1 MTDAV
6 VAAAADVRA
15 AVAAA
20 HRDEWARVFGA
31 LVRFTGDWSLAE
43 DCTQE
48 AYARALER
56 WGVEG
61 IPRSPGGWLTVTA
74 RRRAIDVVRRSGV
87 EAEKLRLMIA
97 DEEMT
102 TPPAD
107 LTIGDAGAEWHD
119 DVLRLIFTCAHP
131 ALPMEGRVA
140 LTLRTV
146 AGLTTPEIA
155 RLFLVSEATMS
166 QRLLRA
172 KRKIAEAGIPYRVPP
187 PALIADRTAGVLAV
201 IYLLFTE
208 GYAPDDGRPVRDELA
223 VEAIR
228 LARMVAEL
236 TQHPE
241 ARGLLALLMLQHAR
255 RAARFDAAGD
265 LVPLDEQRR
274 ELWDAVAIA
283 AGLRLVAEAPLP
295 RGPYAVQAAIAA
307 EHDRAP
313 SAADTDWAAIV
324 ALYDELPQNPVIAL
338 NRAVA
343 VAMAE
348 GPDAGLA
355 ALDALGEPPALAASH
370 LLPATRGEL
379 LRRAGRLQEA
389 IPHLEA
395 ARHRAPGEG
404 ERRLF
409 ERRIAECRTEDSGK
423 GISAATAVLH
433 PFDD

>member
-1 MTDAV
+1 MIAA
-6 VAAAADVRA
+6 VAAAPADVRA

-43 DCTQE
+43 DCTQD

-56 WGVEG
+56 WGAEG
-61 IPRSPGGWLTVTA
+61 IPRSPGAWLTVTA

-87 EAEKLRLMIA
+87 EAGKLRLMIA
-97 DEEMT
+97 DDDLT
-102 TPPAD
+102 APAAD
-107 LTIGDAGAEWHD
+107 LALGDVDTEWQD
-119 DVLRLIFTCAHP
+119 DVLRLVFTCAHP

-146 AGLTTPEIA
+146 AGLTTAEIA

-208 GYAPDDGRPVRDELA
+208 GYAPDDGRVVRDELA
-223 VEAIR
+223 EEAIR
-228 LARMVAEL
+228 LARLVDAL

-241 ARGLLALLMLQHAR
+241 ARGLHALLLLQHAR
-255 RAARFDAAGD
+255 RAARLDASGD

-274 ELWDAVAIA
+274 ELWDPVAIA
-283 AGLRLVAEAPLP
+283 TGLRLVAEAALP

-313 SAADTDWAAIV
+313 SAAETDWAAIV
-324 ALYDELPQNPVIAL
+324 ACYDELPQTPVVAL

-343 VAMAE
+343 LAMAD

-355 ALDALGEPPALAASH
+355 ALDALGEPPPLAANH

-379 LRRAGRLQEA
+379 LRRAGRFAEA
-389 IPHLEA
+389 VPFFEE
-395 ARHRAPGEG
+395 ARHRAPSEA

-409 ERRIAECRTEDSGK
+409 SRRISECAD
-423 GISAATAVLH
+423 GI
-433 PFDD
+433 PRRE

>member
-1 MTDAV
+1 MTGT
-6 VAAAADVRA
+6 VAATPAEVRA

-48 AYARALER
+48 AFARALER
-56 WGVEG
+56 WGAEG
-61 IPRSPGGWLTVTA
+61 VPRSPGGWLTVTA

-87 EAEKLRLMIA
+87 EADKLRLMVA
-97 DEEMT
+97 DEQLAA
-102 TPPAD
+102 PAAD
-107 LTIGDAGAEWHD
+107 AALGDVDADWRD

-146 AGLTTPEIA
+146 AGLTTAEIA

-187 PALIADRTAGVLAV
+187 PALIADRTSGVLAV
-201 IYLLFTE
+201 VYLLFTE
-208 GYAPDDGRPVRDELA
+208 GYAPDDGRVVRDELA
-223 VEAIR
+223 EEAIR
-228 LARMVAEL
+228 LARLVADL
-236 TQHPE
+236 TRDPE
-241 ARGLLALLMLQHAR
+241 SRGLLALLLLQHAR
-255 RAARFDAAGD
+255 RGARLDDAGD
-265 LVPLDEQRR
+265 VVPLDEQRR
-274 ELWDAVAIA
+274 ELWDPVAIA

-313 SAADTDWAAIV
+313 SASDTDWPRIV
-324 ALYDELPQNPVIAL
+324 ALYDDLPQHPVIRL

-343 VAMAE
+343 VAMAI

-355 ALDALGEPPALAASH
+355 ALDDLGEPAALAAGH
-370 LLPATRGEL
+370 LLPAARGEL
-379 LRRAGRLQEA
+379 LRRAGRPDEA
-389 IPHLEA
+389 VPFLER
-395 ARHRAPGEG
+395 ARHLAPSEA
-404 ERRLF
+404 EKRLF
-409 ERRIAECRTEDSGK
+409 TRRIAECRD
-423 GISAATAVLH
+423 AV
-433 PFDD
+433 

>member
-1 MTDAV
+1 MTAA
-6 VAAAADVRA
+6 VAATAAEVRA

-43 DCTQE
+43 DCTQD

-56 WGVEG
+56 WGTEG
-61 IPRSPGGWLTVTA
+61 IPRSPGAWLTVTA

-87 EAEKLRLMIA
+87 ETDKLRLMVA
-97 DEEMT
+97 DQQLT
-102 TPPAD
+102 TPAAD
-107 LTIGDAGAEWHD
+107 LALGDVDAEWED

-131 ALPMEGRVA
+131 ALPMEARVA

-146 AGLTTPEIA
+146 AGLATSEIA

-223 VEAIR
+223 EEAIR
-228 LARMVAEL
+228 LAGLLARL

-241 ARGLLALLMLQHAR
+241 ARGLLALVLLQHAR
-255 RAARFDAAGD
+255 RAARIDAGGE
-265 LVPLDEQRR
+265 LVPLDEQDRQ
-274 ELWDAVAIA
+274 LWDAVAIA
-283 AGLRLVAEAPLP
+283 SGLRLVAEAPHP

-313 SAADTDWAAIV
+313 SADATDWAAIV
-324 ALYDELPQNPVIAL
+324 ALYDELPQNPVVAL

-343 VAMAE
+343 VGMAE
-348 GPDAGLA
+348 GTDAGLA
-355 ALDALGEPPALAASH
+355 ALDALGVPPALAATH

-379 LRRAGRLQEA
+379 LRRGGRLREA
-389 IPHLEA
+389 IPLLEE
-395 ARHRAPGEG
+395 ARHRAPGAAEQ
-404 ERRLF
+404 RYF
-409 ERRIAECRTEDSGK
+409 DRRIAECRDGDSG
-423 GISAATAVLH
+423 
-433 PFDD
+433 

>member
-1 MTDAV
+1 MTGP
-6 VAAAADVRA
+6 VAATAAEVRA

-43 DCTQE
+43 DCTQD
-48 AYARALER
+48 AFAKALER
-56 WGVEG
+56 WGSEG
-61 IPRSPGGWLTVTA
+61 VPRAPGAWLTVTA

-87 EAEKLRLMIA
+87 EAAKLRLMIS
-97 DEEMT
+97 DEEVT
-102 TPPAD
+102 APASD
-107 LTIGDAGAEWHD
+107 SALGEVDAEWQD
-119 DVLRLIFTCAHP
+119 DVLRLIYTCAHP

-146 AGLTTPEIA
+146 AGLTTAEIA

-201 IYLLFTE
+201 VYLLFTE
-208 GYAPDDGRPVRDELA
+208 GYAPDDGRVVRDELA

-228 LARMVAEL
+228 LARLVARL
-236 TQHPE
+236 TRDPE
-241 ARGLLALLMLQHAR
+241 ARGLLALLLLQHAR
-255 RAARFDAAGD
+255 RAARLDDAGD
-265 LVPLDEQRR
+265 VVPLDEQRR
-274 ELWDAVAIA
+274 ELWDPVAIT
-283 AGLRLVAEAPLP
+283 AGLRLVAEAPHP
-295 RGPYAVQAAIAA
+295 RGHYAVQAAIAA

-313 SAADTDWAAIV
+313 SADDTDWAAIV
-324 ALYDELPQNPVIAL
+324 ALYDELPQNPVVAL

-355 ALDALGEPPALAASH
+355 ALDALGEPPALAAGY

-379 LRRAGRLQEA
+379 LRRAGRFDEA
-389 IPHLEA
+389 IGFLET
-395 ARHRAPGEG
+395 ARHLAPSDAEKRLFA
-404 ERRLF
+404 RRL
-409 ERRIAECRTEDSGK
+409 AECRGSE
-423 GISAATAVLH
+423 
-433 PFDD
+433 

>member
-1 MTDAV
+1 MTGA
-6 VAAAADVRA
+6 VAATAAEVRA

-43 DCTQE
+43 DCTQD
-48 AYARALER
+48 AYTRALDR
-56 WGVEG
+56 WGSEG
-61 IPRSPGGWLTVTA
+61 IPRSPGAWLTVTA

-87 EAEKLRLMIA
+87 EADKLRLMIA
-97 DEEMT
+97 DEDLT
-102 TPPAD
+102 APAAD
-107 LTIGDAGAEWHD
+107 LALGDVDAEWQD

-131 ALPMEGRVA
+131 ALPVEGRVA

-146 AGLTTPEIA
+146 AGLTTAEIA

-187 PALIADRTAGVLAV
+187 PALIGDRTTGVLAIV
-201 IYLLFTE
+201 YLLFTE

-236 TQHPE
+236 TRHPE
-241 ARGLLALLMLQHAR
+241 ARGLLALLLLQHAR
-255 RAARFDAAGD
+255 RPARIDASGD
-265 LVPLDEQRR
+265 LIPLDEQNR

-283 AGLRLVAEAPLP
+283 SGLRLVAEAPLP

-313 SAADTDWAAIV
+313 SADATDWAAIL
-324 ALYDELPQNPVIAL
+324 ALYDELPQTPVIAL
-338 NRAVA
+338 NRVVA
-343 VAMAE
+343 LAMAE
-348 GPDAGLA
+348 GADAGLA
-355 ALDALGEPPALAASH
+355 ALDDLGEPTALAGTH

-379 LRRAGRLQEA
+379 LRRAGRAGEA
-389 IPHLEA
+389 IPFLEE
-395 ARHRAPGEG
+395 ARHRAPGDA
-404 ERRLF
+404 ERRYF
-409 ERRIAECRTEDSGK
+409 DRRIAECVSGDSG
-423 GISAATAVLH
+423 
-433 PFDD
+433 

>member
-1 MTDAV
+1 M
-6 VAAAADVRA
+6 AATAAEVRA

-43 DCTQE
+43 DCTQD
-48 AYARALER
+48 AYARALDR
-56 WGVEG
+56 WGPEG
-61 IPRSPGGWLTVTA
+61 IPRSPGAWLTVTA

-87 EAEKLRLMIA
+87 EADKLRLMVA
-97 DEEMT
+97 DEQLT
-102 TPPAD
+102 APAAD
-107 LTIGDAGAEWHD
+107 IAIGDVDAEWQD

-146 AGLTTPEIA
+146 AGLSTADIS

-187 PALIADRTAGVLAV
+187 PALIADRTTGVLAV

-208 GYAPDDGRPVRDELA
+208 GYAPDDGGPVRDELA

-228 LARMVAEL
+228 LAHLVAKL

-241 ARGLLALLMLQHAR
+241 ARGLLALLQLQHAR
-255 RAARFDAAGD
+255 RPARFDAAGD
-265 LVPLDEQRR
+265 LVPLEEQNR

-283 AGLRLVAEAPLP
+283 SGLRLVAEAQFP
-295 RGPYAVQAAIAA
+295 RGPYAVQAALAA
-307 EHDRAP
+307 EHDRAA
-313 SAADTDWAAIV
+313 SAAATDWAAIV
-324 ALYDELPQNPVIAL
+324 RLYDELPQNPVIAL

-343 VAMAE
+343 VAMAD
-348 GPDAGLA
+348 GPDAGLE
-355 ALDALGEPPALAASH
+355 ALDALGEPPVLASTH

-379 LRRAGRLQEA
+379 LRRAGRLSEA
-389 IPHLEA
+389 IPFLEA
-395 ARHRAPGEG
+395 ARHRAPSEA
-404 ERRLF
+404 ERRLLD
-409 ERRIAECRTEDSGK
+409 RRLAECGAEDL
-423 GISAATAVLH
+423 A
-433 PFDD
+433 